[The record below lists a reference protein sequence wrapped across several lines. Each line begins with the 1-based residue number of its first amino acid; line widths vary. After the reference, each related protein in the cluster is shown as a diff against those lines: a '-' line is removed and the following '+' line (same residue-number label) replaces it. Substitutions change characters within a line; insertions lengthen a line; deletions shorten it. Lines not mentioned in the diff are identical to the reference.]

1 VAGARANEL
10 PDHVPEAL
18 KQERWERF
26 MAVQQEISSSR
37 LQAKVGQKI
46 DILIDE
52 VEDDQAIGRSMAD
65 APDIDGLV
73 YLSQPEGL
81 SVGDIVTAKITHAD
95 DYDLYA

>member
-1 VAGARANEL
+1 
-10 PDHVPEAL
+10 
-18 KQERWERF
+18 
-26 MAVQQEISSSR
+26 QEISSAR

-46 DILIDE
+46 DIIIDE
-52 VEDDQAIGRSMAD
+52 IEDDQAIGRSMAD

-81 SVGDIVTAKITHAD
+81 SVGDIVTARITHAD